1 MQLAPEQEKALNEML
16 TGRNVF
22 LTGEAGTGKS
32 TIVKEFKRR
41 TQKNCVFLAPTGI
54 AAVNIGGSTI
64 HSFLRLAPGLMSEDS
79 IESIGNKKQ
88 RELIR
93 SVDVVIIDEISMVR
107 SDLFWAVDYRFRQVS
122 QGKNKKQPFGGKQVI
137 LVGDFYQLP
146 PVVKSE
152 EEERFIKNTYGGVFA
167 FQTATWSKGEFK
179 CFCLKTVHR
188 QSNDNLFLSILNH
201 IRHNDIGSRDIIDP
215 ETREALT
222 VREMLNKY
230 ADAQRPLA
238 VTPVCLCTTNREA
251 NILNALANEKSDGDG
266 RTFSAVVKGTF
277 SDKDYPTPAKL
288 ELKTGTRVMTLIN
301 HRTPSGNLEFVNGDV
316 GEVLAFIKQAGTD
329 AVKVKLDNGKTVVIS
344 PNEWKNYQY
353 ILTVDPKTGKEKVT
367 QKEVGSYIQLPLKLA
382 YAMTIHK
389 SQGMSVDA
397 VLIKLGNGCFA
408 HGQLYTA
415 LSRCRSLKNLRIDRN
430 IYPEDIIINP
440 VVVEFYRSI
449 ENTEQPTE
457 LVKMDIPVEYQDAVQ
472 ELLRKLMLE
481 KNSGISAQ
489 KSESEHVE
497 LASYVY
503 DGNKVS
509 RHPDLDHLLV
519 VYRNQTGDEKG
530 ESSTIMKN
538 GKGFNKHDAPIL
550 TAIAENYLEYG
561 FVFQD
566 DLGTVS
572 YLIQKYHAQWGE

>member
-1 MQLAPEQEKALNEML
+1 M
-16 TGRNVF
+16 
-22 LTGEAGTGKS
+22 
-32 TIVKEFKRR
+32 
-41 TQKNCVFLAPTGI
+41 
-54 AAVNIGGSTI
+54 
-64 HSFLRLAPGLMSEDS
+64 
-79 IESIGNKKQ
+79 
-88 RELIR
+88 
-93 SVDVVIIDEISMVR
+93 
-107 SDLFWAVDYRFRQVS
+107 
-122 QGKNKKQPFGGKQVI
+122 
-137 LVGDFYQLP
+137 
-146 PVVKSE
+146 
-152 EEERFIKNTYGGVFA
+152 
-167 FQTATWSKGEFK
+167 
-179 CFCLKTVHR
+179 
-188 QSNDNLFLSILNH
+188 
-201 IRHNDIGSRDIIDP
+201 
-215 ETREALT
+215 
-222 VREMLNKY
+222 
-230 ADAQRPLA
+230 
-238 VTPVCLCTTNREA
+238 
-251 NILNALANEKSDGDG
+251 
-266 RTFSAVVKGTF
+266 
-277 SDKDYPTPAKL
+277 
-288 ELKTGTRVMTLIN
+288 
-301 HRTPSGNLEFVNGDV
+301 
-316 GEVLAFIKQAGTD
+316 
-329 AVKVKLDNGKTVVIS
+329 
-344 PNEWKNYQY
+344 
-353 ILTVDPKTGKEKVT
+353 T

-472 ELLRKLMLE
+472 ELLRKLMRE

>member
-1 MQLAPEQEKALNEML
+1 MKLAEEQEVALQEML
-16 TGRNVF
+16 SGTNVF

-41 TQKNCVFLAPTGI
+41 TSKNCVFLAPTGI

-64 HSFLRLAPGLMSEDS
+64 HSFLRLAPGLMTEDL

-93 SVDVVIIDEISMVR
+93 SVEVVIIDEISMVR
-107 SDLFWAVDYRFRQVS
+107 SDLFWAVDYRMRQIA
-122 QGKNKKQPFGGKQVI
+122 QGKNKKKPFGGKQMI

-152 EEERFIKNTYGGVFA
+152 EEERFIQNTYGGEFA
-167 FQTATWSKGEFK
+167 FQTETWVKGRFK

-188 QSNDNLFLSILNH
+188 QGNDSLYLSILNH
-201 IRHNDIGSRDIIDP
+201 IRHNDIDSRDIQDP
-215 ETREALT
+215 DTA
-222 VREMLNKY
+222 EMLNVKEILNKH
-230 ADAQRPLA
+230 ADISRPLS

-251 NILNALANEKSDGDG
+251 NIINALANEKSDGDG
-266 RTFSAVVKGTF
+266 RTFSAVVKGIF
-277 SDKDYPTPAKL
+277 SEKDYPTPAKL

-316 GEVLAFIKQAGTD
+316 GEVLGFIKQAGAD
-329 AVKVKLDNGKTVVIS
+329 AVRIKLDNGRTVTIN
-344 PNEWKNYQY
+344 PNEWKNYEY
-353 ILTVDPKTGKEKVT
+353 VLTTDPKTGKENVI

-389 SQGMSVDA
+389 SQGMSVDS

-430 IYPEDIIINP
+430 IYTEDIIINP
-440 VVVEFYRSI
+440 VVVDFYRSI
-449 ENTEQPTE
+449 EAPTQPAET
-457 LVKMDIPVEYQDAVQ
+457 VKMDIPAEYQGAVQ
-472 ELLRKLMLE
+472 ELLQKLMQESQPGLTQSTN
-481 KNSGISAQ
+481 KTTTINVSA
-489 KSESEHVE
+489 
-497 LASYVY
+497 
-503 DGNKVS
+503 DNKVS
-509 RHPDLDHLLV
+509 HHPDLDHLII
-519 VYRNQTGDEKG
+519 VYKNQTGDEKG
-530 ESSTIMKN
+530 EAATIMKN

-550 TAIAENYLEYG
+550 TTIAENYLEYG
-561 FVFQD
+561 FVLQE
-566 DLGTVS
+566 DLATVTH
-572 YLIQKYHAQWGE
+572 LIRKYHAQWGE

>member
-1 MQLAPEQEKALNEML
+1 MQLAQEQEIALQEML
-16 TGRNVF
+16 SGRNVF

-41 TQKNCVFLAPTGI
+41 TSKNCVFLAPTGI

-64 HSFLRLAPGLMSEDS
+64 HSFLRFAPGLMSEDS

-107 SDLFWAVDYRFRQVS
+107 SDLFWAVDYRLRQVS
-122 QGKNKKQPFGGKQVI
+122 QGNNKKKPFGGKQVI

-152 EEERFIKNTYGGVFA
+152 EEERFIKATYGGEFA
-167 FQTATWSKGEFK
+167 FQTDTWSKGNFK

-201 IRHNDIGSRDIIDP
+201 IRHNDLESKDLIDP
-215 ETREALT
+215 ETREALS

-230 ADAQRPLA
+230 ADVQRHLS

-251 NILNALANEKSDGDG
+251 NILNALASEKTEGDG
-266 RTFSAVVKGTF
+266 RTFSAIVKGIF
-277 SDKDYPTPAKL
+277 SEKDYPTTAKL

-301 HRTPSGNLEFVNGDV
+301 HRTPSGSLEFVNGDV
-316 GEVLAFIKQAGTD
+316 GEVLGFIKQAGTD
-329 AVKVKLDNGKTVVIS
+329 AVRIKLDNGKTVTIG

-353 ILTVDPKTGKEKVT
+353 VLTVDPKTGKEKVT
-367 QKEVGSYIQLPLKLA
+367 QNEVGSYIQLPLKLA

-389 SQGMSVDA
+389 SQGMSVDS

-430 IYPEDIIINP
+430 IYAEDIIINP
-440 VVVEFYRSI
+440 TVVDFYRSI
-449 ENTEQPTE
+449 EAPE
-457 LVKMDIPVEYQDAVQ
+457 LPAATVRMDIPAEYQDAVQ
-472 ELLRKLMLE
+472 ELLRKLMHE
-481 KNSGISAQ
+481 RQADAKAAPPDSQ
-489 KSESEHVE
+489 
-497 LASYVY
+497 
-503 DGNKVS
+503 GNKVF
-509 RHPDLDHLLV
+509 RHPDIDHLMT
-519 VYRNQTGDEKG
+519 VYRNQTGNEKSNG
-530 ESSTIMKN
+530 ETRKKN
-538 GKGFNKHDAPIL
+538 GIGFNKNDAPIL
-550 TAIAENYLEYG
+550 TAIAENYIECG
-561 FVFQD
+561 FIFRD
-566 DLGTVS
+566 DFSVVRR
-572 YLIQKYHAQWGE
+572 LIPKYHAQWGE

>member
-1 MQLAPEQEKALNEML
+1 MQLAQEQEIALQEML
-16 TGRNVF
+16 SGRNVF

-41 TQKNCVFLAPTGI
+41 TSKNCVFLAPTGI

-64 HSFLRLAPGLMSEDS
+64 HSFLRFAPGLMSEDS

-107 SDLFWAVDYRFRQVS
+107 SDLFWAVDYRLRQVS
-122 QGKNKKQPFGGKQVI
+122 QGNSKKKPFGGKQVI

-152 EEERFIKNTYGGVFA
+152 EEERFIKATYGGEFA
-167 FQTATWSKGEFK
+167 FQTDTWSRGNFK

-201 IRHNDIGSRDIIDP
+201 IRHNDLESKDLIDP
-215 ETREALT
+215 ETREALS

-230 ADAQRPLA
+230 ADVQRQLP

-266 RTFSAVVKGTF
+266 RTFSAVVKGIF
-277 SDKDYPTPAKL
+277 SEKDYPTPAKL

-301 HRTPSGNLEFVNGDV
+301 HRTPSGSLEFVNGDV
-316 GEVLAFIKQAGTD
+316 GEVLGFIKQAGTD
-329 AVKVKLDNGKTVVIS
+329 AVRIKLDNGKTVTIG

-353 ILTVDPKTGKEKVT
+353 VLTVDHKTGKEKVT
-367 QKEVGSYIQLPLKLA
+367 QNEVGSYIQLPLKLA

-389 SQGMSVDA
+389 SQGMSVDS

-430 IYPEDIIINP
+430 IYAE
-440 VVVEFYRSI
+440 
-449 ENTEQPTE
+449 
-457 LVKMDIPVEYQDAVQ
+457 VKYMTKI
-472 ELLRKLMLE
+472 
-481 KNSGISAQ
+481 
-489 KSESEHVE
+489 
-497 LASYVY
+497 
-503 DGNKVS
+503 
-509 RHPDLDHLLV
+509 
-519 VYRNQTGDEKG
+519 
-530 ESSTIMKN
+530 
-538 GKGFNKHDAPIL
+538 
-550 TAIAENYLEYG
+550 
-561 FVFQD
+561 
-566 DLGTVS
+566 
-572 YLIQKYHAQWGE
+572 